1 MVETVLFLIIL
12 AYIVIQLGMNLWAMK
27 KMKDIMDHLEEK

>member
-12 AYIVIQLGMNLWAMK
+12 VYIVIQLGINLWTMK
-27 KMKDIMDHLEEK
+27 KMKDIMDNLEEK